1 MSEGLLVFYG
11 ALALVAIFE
20 IEKALKSSGGGGN
33 SGGGTNSGGGNT
45 PPNMTPLPF
54 EHAPVP
60 PVAGAYACPKL
71 PGQYFVP
78 QVTWNY
84 KGRTAGPTDIMVSD
98 FYVDAYDKGT
108 TPFKWGG
115 YNYWFRQV
123 YVADTC
129 GTKPSF

>member
-20 IEKALKSSGGGGN
+20 IEKALKSSGGGSN

-54 EHAPVP
+54 EHAPTP
-60 PVAGAYACPKL
+60 PVAGAFPCPKL

-84 KGRTAGPTDIMVSD
+84 KGQTAGPVDIMVSD

>member
-60 PVAGAYACPKL
+60 PVAGAFPCPKL

-98 FYVDAYDKGT
+98 FYVDAYDKDT
-108 TPFKWGG
+108 TPFTWGG
-115 YNYWFRQV
+115 YKYWFRQV

>member
-20 IEKALKSSGGGGN
+20 IEKALKGSGGSD
-33 SGGGTNSGGGNT
+33 SGGSNSGGGNT

-54 EHAPVP
+54 EHAPRP
-60 PVAGAYACPKL
+60 PIPGSYACPKL

-78 QVTWNY
+78 NQSWTY
-84 KGRTAGPTDIMVSD
+84 KGRPAGPSDIMVSD
-98 FYVDAYDKGT
+98 FYVDEYDKGT
-108 TPFKWGG
+108 TPFTWGG
-115 YNYWFRQV
+115 YKYWFRQV

>member
-20 IEKALKSSGGGGN
+20 IEKALKNSGGGN
-33 SGGGTNSGGGNT
+33 SGGGSSSGGGGNT

-60 PVAGAYACPKL
+60 PIPGAYACPKL

-78 QVTWNY
+78 HQSWIY
-84 KGRTAGPTDIMVSD
+84 KGQPAGPSDIMVSD
-98 FYVDAYDKGT
+98 FKIDQYDDGT
-108 TPFKWGG
+108 TPFTWGG
-115 YNYWFRQV
+115 FNYWYRQG
-123 YVADTC
+123 YVEATC
-129 GTKPSF
+129 GSKPSF